1 MLDSEAEVRITMT
14 ITTIYH
20 VTTDVPDVVADEL
33 DLAMPPY
40 FGRICAA
47 QKGSVSSG
55 SDNFSDKTE
64 WADFHTLSEA
74 AAADKA
80 MEALMKEFIPVAE
93 AMRAEREESLEE

>member
-1 MLDSEAEVRITMT
+1 MT

-20 VTTDVPDVVADEL
+20 VTTDVPEVVADEM
-33 DLAMPPY
+33 DLSQPPY

-64 WADFHTLSEA
+64 WADFHTLAEAEA
-74 AAADKA
+74 AERV
-80 MEALMKEFIPVAE
+80 MEALMKELIPVAE
-93 AMRAEREESLEE
+93 AMRAEREEQLS